1 MSAPNSSNLS
11 GLQASTAL
19 LRPMEQQRIPSSEYS
34 GYLVEDEA
42 EDMMYESDLEY
53 DQDDAY
59 DDEDDEFDEEGEA
72 VESDEEE
79 AVEATRTVQ
88 APTTTS
94 VADAKSKE
102 QAEQHQVDL
111 RKQIVL
117 IQQDSKMTPQE
128 KAKKIQELMTSKW
141 TSRDKGKSTRACLA
155 SNRLADKRED
165 FNHIHQADRQLTFH
179 DQTSGVVG
187 CKHYQRS
194 AKLQAHCCGKWY
206 TCRFCHD
213 EVSDHNI
220 IRNLI
225 TTMMCMHCSTVQ
237 AAAQDCINPNCQK
250 RVSKYY
256 CKECKLWDDDPRK
269 NIYHCYDCGICRIGK
284 GLGQDYFHCKKCNV
298 CMAISLKGRHKCI
311 ERNLESDCPI
321 CGEYMFTSTTTVI
334 FMPCGHCIHF
344 KCHQEYIQTSYQ
356 CPTCF
361 KSLANMTEYF
371 KRIDAMLSHHQM
383 PPEYSKT
390 QTYIYCNDC
399 EKKCYAKFHFLY
411 HKCVHCKGYNTKVL
425 QTSEVTDGTT
435 VEANNAKLITAAVT
449 PVVETKE
456 VANVSSCCQVP
467 SVSTAPVSNL
477 TTALQQSSRSSSS
490 TSNGQS
496 FGLTVSE
503 PLFPNSSSSLHFSS
517 ALSSRI
523 AFGTHAQPSQNAQ
536 VALNSH
542 IYHQHSH
549 ANHTNQ
555 NHNHLPHPQQQHQQH
570 QHQHQHQH
578 QPHQH
583 QHQHQQN
590 QHQHHQY
597 QHQHPITSHPRLA
610 FSSATPNL
618 VPETNQYSLSSLPGL
633 PNSSNYSTGPFD
645 SSSTRPSSGYGVA
658 QNGSAHFPYGQH
670 Q

>member
-1 MSAPNSSNLS
+1 MSATNSSGLS
-11 GLQASTAL
+11 GLQGSTAL
-19 LRPMEQQRIPSSEYS
+19 LRQLEQQIPNSQNN
-34 GYLVEDEA
+34 GDLMEDDD
-42 EDMMYESDLEY
+42 EDMMHESDLEY
-53 DQDDAY
+53 DQEDAY
-59 DDEDDEFDEEGEA
+59 ENEEGDDEFDEGS
-72 VESDEEE
+72 ESLSEDEEA
-79 AVEATRTVQ
+79 AVSAQAAT
-88 APTTTS
+88 APTTLAVDS
-94 VADAKSKE
+94 KSKD

-141 TSRDKGKSTRACLA
+141 SSRDKGKSTRASLA
-155 SNRLADKRED
+155 SNRLEDKRQD
-165 FNHIHQADRQLTFH
+165 FDLINQSDRQLTFY
-179 DQTSGVVG
+179 DQKSGLVG
-187 CKHYQRS
+187 CKHYRRS

-220 IRNLI
+220 TRNLI

-237 AAAQDCINPNCQK
+237 AAAQYCANPSCQR

-334 FMPCGHCIHF
+334 FMPCGHCIHY

-371 KRIDAMLSHHQM
+371 KRIDTMLSHHQM

-411 HKCVHCKGYNTKVL
+411 HKCFHCKGYNTKVL
-425 QTSEVTDGTT
+425 QTSELTDGAT
-435 VEANNAKLITAAVT
+435 VEANNAKLIAPANIPVIEKKELAAVS
-449 PVVETKE
+449 P
-456 VANVSSCCQVP
+456 SCPGP
-467 SVSTAPVSNL
+467 SESAGPVSNL

-490 TSNGQS
+490 PSSGQPL
-496 FGLTVSE
+496 GLTVSQ
-503 PLFPNSSSSLHFSS
+503 PLIPNSSSSLHFSY
-517 ALSSRI
+517 AIPSRI
-523 AFGTHAQPSQNAQ
+523 SFAIIKTSC
-536 VALNSH
+536 
-542 IYHQHSH
+542 
-549 ANHTNQ
+549 HTRSSTSTNT
-555 NHNHLPHPQQQHQQH
+555 NINFRNISICTSITITITITITINISISININISINITNTNINNRPQF
-570 QHQHQHQH
+570 
-578 QPHQH
+578 
-583 QHQHQQN
+583 
-590 QHQHHQY
+590 
-597 QHQHPITSHPRLA
+597 ILD
-610 FSSATPNL
+610 
-618 VPETNQYSLSSLPGL
+618 SLL
-633 PNSSNYSTGPFD
+633 PNSFNGPNYSNA
-645 SSSTRPSSGYGVA
+645 RAANGYGGA
-658 QNGSAHFPYGQH
+658 QSGGANFTHGQH